1 MNYHNLNNLYPE
13 RNLGDVQRL
22 QPYANKTYYQLHP
35 DDKNQYRTCYLHVNV
50 FANNRI
56 DPKFSNYVF
65 GSVPDGMEELNP
77 RLLQAIMRTRHL
89 SNAPS

>member
-1 MNYHNLNNLYPE
+1 M
-13 RNLGDVQRL
+13 
-22 QPYANKTYYQLHP
+22 
-35 DDKNQYRTCYLHVNV
+35 NV

-89 SNAPS
+89 SNAPF